1 MHCASISCRMCGCLF
16 WSSGMSSEREVNS
29 GERSYIVESATRESG
44 FMTLEL

>member
-1 MHCASISCRMCGCLF
+1 
-16 WSSGMSSEREVNS
+16 MSSEREVNS